1 MATPTTGVRRRPK
14 DRKEQILTA
23 ARELIVE
30 FGFRN
35 VSMAQLAERVG
46 ITAGGLYRH
55 FANKSVLLVA
65 VIGRSLDEV
74 APVFDSD
81 APLAEVLHR
90 NARRTVARRYVG
102 ALWVRESRN
111 LPDTERRT
119 LLRRLRGFNTG
130 YVDAILRERPEL
142 DPAGAARLAWGV
154 MAVFASASFHTTKID
169 DAELAAVLASSALA
183 LCMVDPIVESE
194 PERHGPALQP
204 VSMRERLL
212 AHAIILFEQRGYEA
226 TGLDDIAA
234 AAGVTGPNLYGYFDS
249 KADILAT
256 ASARG
261 TTALWL
267 LVHTA
272 LRDNDDPAA
281 ALHQLVNGYVDL
293 TLTRTVPTSMLL
305 TEPSLSEESARAR
318 QREIVAEWVALLRAA
333 RADDETSARVRVHT
347 ALGVIHI
354 MSTLEPAPARSSRFP
369 DLAAM
374 ATAVLF
380 APGDANLADK

>member
-46 ITAGGLYRH
+46 ITAGALYRH

-65 VIGRSLDEV
+65 VIDRSLDEV
-74 APVFDSD
+74 APVFDRTPVWTRCCTGTLGARSH
-81 APLAEVLHR
+81 AGTSARSGCANHATCPTR
-90 NARRTVARRYVG
+90 NVARFYVACG
-102 ALWVRESRN
+102 VSTPATPTRFCASGRN
-111 LPDTERRT
+111 STRRG
-119 LLRRLRGFNTG
+119 RRG
-130 YVDAILRERPEL
+130 
-142 DPAGAARLAWGV
+142 LAWGV

-380 APGDANLADK
+380 AP